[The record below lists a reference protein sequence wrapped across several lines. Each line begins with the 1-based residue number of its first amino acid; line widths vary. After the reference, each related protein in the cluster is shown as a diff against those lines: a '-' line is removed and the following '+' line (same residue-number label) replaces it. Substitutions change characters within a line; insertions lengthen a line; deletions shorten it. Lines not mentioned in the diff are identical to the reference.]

1 MTLSSKFDKS
11 DVRSLYKL
19 LAVSPSLAVTDTLA
33 RGLAMSCAVI
43 ITLVLA
49 EVTVSV
55 AKKLINPGTKY
66 SLYLV
71 IAAFCASFTELLLKA
86 FVPAAANSLGV
97 YLTVLAVSCVV
108 MLRLE
113 KAAQMSPPRALEDA
127 IVTGGLFLLI
137 MLATAFVRELFGK
150 GTLACGFDGNGGIQ
164 VFPTAPLPIL
174 ALPAGVLLL
183 AAFGTAVI
191 RAVDKKL
198 SKGEN
203 R

>member
-33 RGLAMSCAVI
+33 KGLVMSAAMI
-43 ITLVLA
+43 ITLILA
-49 EVTVSV
+49 EVIASV
-55 AKKLINPGTKY
+55 AKKLINTGTKY
-66 SLYLV
+66 SLNLV
-71 IAAFCASFTELLLKA
+71 ITAFCASFTELLLKA
-86 FVPAAANSLGV
+86 FVPAAANALGV
-97 YLTVLAVSCVV
+97 YLPVLAVSCVV

-127 IVTGGLFLLI
+127 TVTGGLFLLI
-137 MLATAFVRELFGK
+137 MLSTSLFRELFGK
-150 GTLACGFDGNGGIQ
+150 GTIACGFDGNGGLQ
-164 VFPTAPLPIL
+164 VFSVPPLPIL
-174 ALPAGVLLL
+174 ALPAGVLLFV
-183 AAFGTAVI
+183 AFGTAI
-191 RAVDKKL
+191 IKAVDRKT